1 MKLNGKSI
9 VVTGASSGMGKAIV
23 ERFAKEGA
31 NIIAV
36 ARRKE
41 RLDEL
46 AASLK
51 DAPGKVVPFVGVV
64 SKEETMVS
72 AIDLAVKEFGRLDVL
87 VNNAGIMDDMSP
99 IGDVKNEKIDQVFA
113 VNVYGPMYSM
123 RKASQVFLE
132 QGDGGNIIN
141 VASFGAIRTAAGAV
155 YGASKAALGSLAK
168 NTAYMY
174 MPNGIRCNA
183 IAPGFLVSAQNKALL
198 FNDDGT
204 PTARSA
210 KILGGTPTGRFVD
223 ADELIG
229 ATLFLCDDKAAS
241 AITGVVLPVD
251 AGFAAYS
258 GV

>member
-1 MKLNGKSI
+1 MKLENKSI
-9 VVTGASSGMGKAIV
+9 VITGASSGMGKAIV

-41 RLDEL
+41 RLEEL

-51 DAPGKVVPFVGVV
+51 NEKGKVIPFAGDV
-64 SKEETMVS
+64 SKEETMVN

-87 VNNAGIMDDMSP
+87 INNAGIMDDMSP
-99 IGDVKNEKIDQVFA
+99 IGDIKNEKIDQVFA

-123 RKASQVFLE
+123 RKAVQVFLE

-141 VASFGAIRTAAGAV
+141 VASLGAMKTAAGAI
-155 YGASKAALGSLAK
+155 YGASKAAVVSLTK

-183 IAPGFLVSAQNKALL
+183 IAPGGIATEISNSMGIPNMNGYGRIKNVMATAPAPGSAEQIA
-198 FNDDGT
+198 
-204 PTARSA
+204 SA
-210 KILGGTPTGRFVD
+210 
-223 ADELIG
+223 A
-229 ATLFLCDDKAAS
+229 LFLASDDSSYVNGDVLLVDGGWAA
-241 AITGVVLPVD
+241 G
-251 AGFAAYS
+251 
-258 GV
+258 